1 MPGPC
6 PACCGYA
13 ARDRSWV
20 YPSRTFGWR
29 LDHILCSPGLHPVTC
44 GYVHAWREARLSD
57 HSAMWAELELEAR
70 V

>member
-1 MPGPC
+1 ML
-6 PACCGYA
+6 
-13 ARDRSWV
+13 
-20 YPSRTFGWR
+20 R
-29 LDHILCSPGLHPVTC
+29 LLTWNVAGRPDHILCSPGLRPVAC